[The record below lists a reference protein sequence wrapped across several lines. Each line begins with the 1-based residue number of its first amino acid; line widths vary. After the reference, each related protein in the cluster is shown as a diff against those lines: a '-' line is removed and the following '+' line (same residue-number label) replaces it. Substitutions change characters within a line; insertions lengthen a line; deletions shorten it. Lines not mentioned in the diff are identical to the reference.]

1 MLILISSYCVHRT
14 NWNKFIN
21 SNFILFSSLSF
32 LLLRDKSSLIPQ
44 CLCPC
49 TINHS
54 VVCTIASAFFVYF
67 PTPFLFSSLQFF
79 VSLLLHAHNLLQQR
93 KCLFKAASIP
103 TSFHPHHASQ
113 IPTRNKPFVKHHLIG
128 TSKEYCEAAFHSSK
142 LFVSPLLPK
151 EVPVSCNYQ
160 VLLANPGDFPESLP
174 LSLWARFLHYPL
186 LLFVMFPAAMMPSLL
201 CVLSKRHVLQGISGV
216 SFLYPLYPL
225 LCSPCISCAL
235 PIGHLNFIAILKYY
249 MHLCSKNGMY
259 LFLPKGKKGNK
270 SICSIKDSR
279 FTANCWITV
288 VLLSVFFC

>member
-67 PTPFLFSSLQFF
+67 PTPFLFSSLHFF

-103 TSFHPHHASQ
+103 TSCHPHHASQ
-113 IPTRNKPFVKHHLIG
+113 IPTTNKPFVKHHLVG
-128 TSKEYCEAAFHSSK
+128 TSKEYCEAVFHSSK
-142 LFVSPLLPK
+142 LFVPPLLPK
-151 EVPVSCNYQ
+151 EVPVSCNCQ
-160 VLLANPGDFPESLP
+160 VLLANPGDFPESLL
-174 LSLWARFLHYPL
+174 LSLWARFLQYTFVCDVPCCYDALSPL
-186 LLFVMFPAAMMPSLL
+186 CSIQTALSSRYFWSLIS
-201 CVLSKRHVLQGISGV
+201 LSIIPFTLQ
-216 SFLYPLYPL
+216 PLYF
-225 LCSPCISCAL
+225 LCS
-235 PIGHLNFIAILKYY
+235 
-249 MHLCSKNGMY
+249 
-259 LFLPKGKKGNK
+259 
-270 SICSIKDSR
+270 
-279 FTANCWITV
+279 ANWPP
-288 VLLSVFFC
+288 